1 MRHAPQE
8 WRRAYENDGFAI
20 VAGLLDA
27 AILSQLRDNLDSI
40 SATSVPPS
48 LREKVFLERDH
59 VKNNP
64 QWYAGLLSPQDCGD
78 AIRQIAD
85 LPLFSASFAELILY
99 PAVLDVLEVLLA
111 SSEFSFHSMIA
122 RPKAARVGNGIS
134 NGNFHRDTP
143 FEDFTSCDTIQV
155 ILCLDD
161 MTGTNGGTAIIRG
174 SHQVADEEAA
184 KPCWRE
190 VEAEQLDISK
200 RVVACCPAGSGVF
213 FTSKVLHAAGHN
225 RSEQPRR
232 TIFMEWLGPDA
243 LPTSPVRHAYQ
254 GLKPRSKDALYQR
267 QIRQTFPH
275 LFGGE
280 TIA

>member
-27 AILSQLRDNLDSI
+27 AMLSQLRDNLDSI
-40 SATSVPPS
+40 SATSVPPG

-64 QWYAGLLSPQDCGD
+64 QWYAGLLSPKDCGD

-143 FEDFTSCDTIQV
+143 FEKFTSCDTIQV
-155 ILCLDD
+155 ILGLDD
-161 MTGTNGGTAIIRG
+161 MTGANGGTAFIRG
-174 SHQVADEEAA
+174 SHQS
-184 KPCWRE
+184 PTR
-190 VEAEQLDISK
+190 K
-200 RVVACCPAGSGVF
+200 RQSLVGGKSRQGGWTF
-213 FTSKVLHAAGHN
+213 
-225 RSEQPRR
+225 RSESSPAARLGRECSSRPRFCMPPAIIAQSSRAARYSWNGLGR
-232 TIFMEWLGPDA
+232 T
-243 LPTSPVRHAYQ
+243 SC
-254 GLKPRSKDALYQR
+254 PRLR
-267 QIRQTFPH
+267 FVTRIR
-275 LFGGE
+275 
-280 TIA
+280 A